1 MQEQISGFMEYIGF
15 SFETTIRGQGFIEHL
30 GFRVFDS
37 AGIIMVMGVWQG
49 LYKF

>member
-30 GFRVFDS
+30 GFRVF
-37 AGIIMVMGVWQG
+37 AGIITVRGVWQG